1 MCLSTFL
8 GFSKKF
14 AELHCKSTNN
24 RVYLNLRRVA
34 RTVARSPPGAVEVD
48 EAEKE
53 NNPAKVTR
61 LALNVE
67 GGFNTSESTVEYEE
81 LNQVAILPEFIYIP
95 LDNASLPDQL
105 VMSVSTILS
114 SVSAARQEEMLAMQ
128 GTWEGE
134 QLLISK

>member
-1 MCLSTFL
+1 MFL
-8 GFSKKF
+8 
-14 AELHCKSTNN
+14 NI
-24 RVYLNLRRVA
+24 RRVA
-34 RTVARSPPGAVEVD
+34 RILARSPPALD
-48 EAEKE
+48 KNDDDTEKE
-53 NNPAKVTR
+53 NNKVTR

-67 GGFNTSESTVEYEE
+67 GGFNTKEATVEFEDI
-81 LNQVAILPEFIYIP
+81 NQVAILPEFIFIP

-114 SVSAARQEEMLAMQ
+114 SVSASRQEEMLAMQ